1 MFLQNEA
8 GEGKS
13 LYGSFENFRK
23 SLKGLADEMLAF
35 DTQAKKVVGD
45 TFGQGSEFA
54 DKIRQSIGAAVVQTA
69 ALGYTTEQYATL
81 LTQISSSLQTN
92 VLYTTEQLTNMMAF
106 ADAAGITAEETG
118 KIVAGFQNIGIGA
131 EEALKDME
139 GMAKTART
147 YGVNV
152 SQYMG
157 VISENLK
164 LMNQFKF
171 QNGVDGLANMVAK
184 SQALRININT
194 VTTLAEKFLDP
205 EGAIDAAASLQ
216 MMGGQLAQLG
226 DGFQLMNLAQN
237 DIDGLFDSIVEATA
251 ASASFNEETGNYEFS
266 VLEMRRLRATAKALG
281 VDMEELTKGAINFA
295 ERQDKISQLD
305 FLGYSD
311 EDKEFLASIGQL
323 DKGGELK
330 FAIDR
335 GTDDEGN
342 PIIEFKNAAD
352 LQKNEIEK
360 LRVDFN
366 EQSKEN
372 AKSSLDVARE
382 QRNLLQEIYDQGLI
396 IRKITTGQA
405 VSAEDGTFGKF
416 SEAVRGLGDTF
427 SAMTNNI
434 MDNDL
439 FEKGTTLLVEGMED
453 AARAMTGGAT
463 IFDDAV
469 EKFKN
474 WASGASELKFEG
486 EAEAADDLVSLPG
499 YRNRV
504 LSGPEGSISLNDNDT
519 VIAGTDLFPK
529 DTENTSQMDKNTM
542 QIMGNLP
549 KEFANVLQN
558 NIGPSEPPK
567 ITFED
572 LQITHSGSIR
582 LEGDGR
588 FLTLD
593 MLANNPQM
601 LENLTNM
608 IKLRMSSQTMGYN
621 NA

>member
-1 MFLQNEA
+1 MFFQAE
-8 GEGKS
+8 GEEGKS
-13 LYGSFENFRK
+13 LNGSFQNFRK

-45 TFGQGSEFA
+45 TFGQGAEFA
-54 DKIRQSIGAAVVQTA
+54 DKIRQSLGLAVAKTA
-69 ALGYTTEQYATL
+69 DLGYTTEQYATL

-92 VLYTTEQLTNMMAF
+92 VLYTTEQLTNMMLF
-106 ADAAGITAEETG
+106 SDAAGITAEETG

-131 EEALKDME
+131 EAALKDME
-139 GMAKTART
+139 GMARTART

-164 LMNQFKF
+164 IMNQFKF

-184 SQALRININT
+184 AQALRININT

-266 VLEMRRLRATAKALG
+266 VLEMRRLRAVAKELG
-281 VDMEELTKGAINFA
+281 VDMEELTKGAINFR

-335 GTDDEGN
+335 GTDEEGN

-372 AKSSLDVARE
+372 AKSSDDIARE

-405 VSAEDGTFGKF
+405 VSAEDETFENFSDAVVELGKTF
-416 SEAVRGLGDTF
+416 KSVTDTV
-427 SAMTNNI
+427 

-439 FEKGTTLLVEGMED
+439 FEKGTTLLVKGMDE
-453 AARAMTGGAT
+453 AAKAMTGGAN
-463 IFDDAV
+463 IFEGAM
-469 EKFKN
+469 EKFSN
-474 WASGASELKFEG
+474 WVSGVATITFEG
-486 EAEAADDLVSLPG
+486 ETELGDDLVSLPG
-499 YRNRV
+499 YGNRV
-504 LSGPEGSISLNDNDT
+504 LSGPEGSIHLNDNDT
-519 VIAGTDLFPK
+519 VIAGTDLMGGNE
-529 DTENTSQMDKNTM
+529 DRNTE

-558 NIGPSEPPK
+558 NLSNVESPK
-567 ITFED
+567 ISFED

>member
-13 LYGSFENFRK
+13 LNGAFENFRK

-45 TFGQGSEFA
+45 TFGQGAEFA
-54 DKIRQSIGAAVVQTA
+54 DKIRQSLGLAVAKTA
-69 ALGYTTEQYATL
+69 DLGYTTEQYATL

-92 VLYTTEQLTNMMAF
+92 VLYTTEQLTNMMLF
-106 ADAAGITAEETG
+106 SDAAGITAEETG

-131 EEALKDME
+131 EAALKDME

-164 LMNQFKF
+164 IMNQFKF

-184 SQALRININT
+184 AQALRININT

-251 ASASFNEETGNYEFS
+251 ASASFNEETGKYELS
-266 VLEMRRLRATAKALG
+266 VLEMRRLRATAKELG
-281 VDMEELTKGAINFA
+281 VDYDELAKGALNFA

-335 GTDDEGN
+335 GTDEEGN

-372 AKSSLDVARE
+372 AKSSDDIARE

-405 VSAEDGTFGKF
+405 VSAEDETFENFSDAVVELGKTF
-416 SEAVRGLGDTF
+416 KSVTDTV
-427 SAMTNNI
+427 

-439 FEKGTTLLVEGMED
+439 FEKGTTLLVKGMDE
-453 AARAMTGGAT
+453 AAKAMTGGAN
-463 IFDDAV
+463 IFEGAM
-469 EKFKN
+469 EKFSN
-474 WASGASELKFEG
+474 WVSGVATITFEG
-486 EAEAADDLVSLPG
+486 ETELGDDLVSLPG
-499 YRNRV
+499 YGNRV
-504 LSGPEGSISLNDNDT
+504 LSGPEGSIHLNDNDT
-519 VIAGTDLFPK
+519 VIAGTDLMGGNE
-529 DTENTSQMDKNTM
+529 DRNTE

-558 NIGPSEPPK
+558 NLSNVESPK
-567 ITFED
+567 ISFED

>member
-13 LYGSFENFRK
+13 LNGSFENFRK
-23 SLKGLADEMLAF
+23 SFKGLADEMLAF

-45 TFGQGSEFA
+45 TFGQGAAFA
-54 DKIRQSIGAAVVQTA
+54 EKIRQSLGAAVVQTA
-69 ALGYTTEQYATL
+69 SLGYTTEQYATL

-92 VLYTTEQLTNMMAF
+92 VLYTTEQLTNMMGF
-106 ADAAGITAEETG
+106 ADAAGISAEETG

-164 LMNQFKF
+164 IMNQFKF

-184 SQALRININT
+184 AQALRININT

-251 ASASFNEETGNYEFS
+251 ASASFNEETGNYELS
-266 VLEMRRLRATAKALG
+266 VLEMRRLRATAKELG
-281 VDMEELTKGAINFA
+281 VDYDELAKGAINFA

-335 GTDDEGN
+335 GTDEDGN

-352 LQKNEIEK
+352 LQKDEIEK
-360 LRVDFN
+360 LRVDFKK
-366 EQSKEN
+366 ESKEN
-372 AKSSLDVARE
+372 AKSSLDIARE

-405 VSAEDGTFGKF
+405 VSAEDGTFDNF
-416 SEAVRGLGDTF
+416 SEAIQNLGKTFASVTDTV
-427 SAMTNNI
+427 

-439 FEKGTTLLVEGMED
+439 FEKGTILLVEGMD
-453 AARAMTGGAT
+453 KAAKAMTGGAN
-463 IFDDAV
+463 IFEDAMK
-469 EKFKN
+469 KFSD
-474 WASGASELKFEG
+474 WATGIVTPEFER
-486 EAEAADDLVSLPG
+486 EADDLVSLPG
-499 YRNRV
+499 YGNRV

>member
-1 MFLQNEA
+1 MFFQAE
-8 GEGKS
+8 GEEGKS
-13 LYGSFENFRK
+13 LNGSFQNFRK

-54 DKIRQSIGAAVVQTA
+54 DKIRQSLGLAVAKTA
-69 ALGYTTEQYATL
+69 ELGYTTTEYATL
-81 LTQISSSLQTN
+81 LTQVSSSLQTN

-131 EEALKDME
+131 EAALKDME
-139 GMAKTART
+139 GMARTART

-164 LMNQFKF
+164 IMNQFKF

-184 SQALRININT
+184 AQALRININT

-251 ASASFNEETGNYEFS
+251 ASASFNEETGKYELS
-266 VLEMRRLRATAKALG
+266 VLEMRRLRATAKELG
-281 VDMEELTKGAINFA
+281 VDYDELAKGAINFA
-295 ERQDKISQLD
+295 ERQDKLSQLD
-305 FLGYSD
+305 FLGYTD
-311 EDKEFLASIGQL
+311 EEKEFLATVGQL
-323 DKGGELK
+323 GEGGELK

-335 GTDDEGN
+335 GTDEEGN

-352 LQKNEIEK
+352 LNKEEIKN
-360 LRVDFN
+360 LRT
-366 EQSKEN
+366 ESKEN
-372 AKSSLDVARE
+372 AKSSLDIARE
-382 QRNLLQEIYDQGLI
+382 QRNLLKEIYDHGLI

-405 VSAEDGTFGKF
+405 VAAEDGTYENF
-416 SEAVRGLGDTF
+416 SEAVQELGDTF
-427 SAMTNNI
+427 RNVTENVMN
-434 MDNDL
+434 NDL
-439 FEKGTTLLVEGMED
+439 FKEGTTLLVKGMNEAAKAMKGGANIFED
-453 AARAMTGGAT
+453 ATK
-463 IFDDAV
+463 
-469 EKFKN
+469 KFKD
-474 WASGASELKFEG
+474 WANGLAEAKFETEG
-486 EAEAADDLVSLPG
+486 ADDLVSLPG
-499 YRNRV
+499 YGNRV

-529 DTENTSQMDKNTM
+529 DTENTTQMDKNTM

>member
-13 LYGSFENFRK
+13 LNGAFENFRK

-45 TFGQGSEFA
+45 TFGQGAGFA
-54 DKIRQSIGAAVVQTA
+54 EKIRQSLGAAVVQTA
-69 ALGYTTEQYATL
+69 ELGYTTEQYATL

-92 VLYTTEQLTNMMAF
+92 VLYSTEQLTNMMAF

-139 GMAKTART
+139 GMARTART

-157 VISENLK
+157 VIGENLK
-164 LMNQFKF
+164 IMNQFKF

-184 SQALRININT
+184 AQALRININT

-251 ASASFNEETGNYEFS
+251 ASASFNEETGNYELS
-266 VLEMRRLRATAKALG
+266 VLEMRRLRATAKELG
-281 VDMEELTKGAINFA
+281 VDYDELAKGAINFA
-295 ERQDKISQLD
+295 ERQDKLSQLD

-311 EDKEFLASIGQL
+311 EDKQFLASVGQL

-335 GTDDEGN
+335 GTDEDGN

-352 LQKNEIEK
+352 LNKAEIKN
-360 LRVDFN
+360 LRT
-366 EQSKEN
+366 ESKEN
-372 AKSSLDVARE
+372 AKSSLDIARE

-405 VSAEDGTFGKF
+405 VSAEDGTFENF
-416 SEAVRGLGDTF
+416 SDAVQGLGETF
-427 SAMTNNI
+427 RNVTETV

-439 FEKGTTLLVEGMED
+439 FETGTTLLVEGMDE
-453 AARAMTGGAT
+453 AAKAMTGGAN
-463 IFDDAV
+463 IFEGAMK
-469 EKFKN
+469 KFSD
-474 WASGASELKFEG
+474 WASGLVENKFEG
-486 EAEAADDLVSLPG
+486 EADDLVSLPG
-499 YRNRV
+499 YGNRV

>member
-13 LYGSFENFRK
+13 LNGAFENFRK

-54 DKIRQSIGAAVVQTA
+54 EKIRQSIGAAVVQTA

-92 VLYTTEQLTNMMAF
+92 VLYSTEQLTNMMAF

-372 AKSSLDVARE
+372 AKSSLDIARE

-405 VSAEDGTFGKF
+405 VSAEDGNFDNF
-416 SEAVRGLGDTF
+416 SKAVRGLGETF
-427 SAMTNNI
+427 SAMTNTV

-439 FEKGTTLLVEGMED
+439 FEKGTTLLVEGMDE
-453 AARAMTGGAT
+453 AAKAMTGGAN
-463 IFDDAV
+463 IFEGAMKRFSDWV
-469 EKFKN
+469 
-474 WASGASELKFEG
+474 SGASELKFEG
-486 EAEAADDLVSLPG
+486 EAADDLVSLPG
-499 YRNRV
+499 YGNRV